1 MALAC
6 LQTTFNVVDISG
18 DHEKLVAAVYLQVSI
33 LSQALIF
40 VTRSQSWSI
49 FERPGFLLMLAFVGA
64 QMVRFTWKM
73 VTFSSII
80 LGVFYFEFQICTC
93 FPQKVHLMSSSCLE
107 ILACA
112 KYFFCIFAGRNF
124 PCCLCQYQL
133 RKLPCHWLG
142 LGWCGLA
149 LQLVSLPATRCAQ
162 VHCTV
167 HLE

>member
-1 MALAC
+1 MSLDALYTVCNSLVDYNFTHAFQYPPRFLGFEVKKWLVSIGNYRSSCSPWLSFEDDSYLPVALAC

-73 VTFSSII
+73 VHFSSI
-80 LGVFYFEFQICTC
+80 T
-93 FPQKVHLMSSSCLE
+93 
-107 ILACA
+107 LA
-112 KYFFCIFAGRNF
+112 NF
-124 PCCLCQYQL
+124 LL
-133 RKLPCHWLG
+133 W
-142 LGWCGLA
+142 
-149 LQLVSLPATRCAQ
+149 
-162 VHCTV
+162 
-167 HLE
+167 